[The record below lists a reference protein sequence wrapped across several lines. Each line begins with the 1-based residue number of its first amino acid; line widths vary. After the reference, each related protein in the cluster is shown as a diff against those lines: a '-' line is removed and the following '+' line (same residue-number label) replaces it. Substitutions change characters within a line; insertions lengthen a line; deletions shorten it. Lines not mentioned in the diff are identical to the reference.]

1 MKFIAEY
8 ICIHQTYINI
18 QSVVQRVNIKT
29 VKISLLRFI
38 ITDN

>member
-1 MKFIAEY
+1 MKFITEY
-8 ICIHQTYINI
+8 ICVHQTYINI